1 MAPPRVPCSTP
12 PMRRCTMPS
21 VSPEVGSTRRS
32 RSTPPPLFKPGV
44 EPLYTLTRRTL
55 RFFTLALFTALLA
68 LAGCQ
73 TAPPKG
79 LSAAQIAVLKQ
90 QGFELTDEG
99 WAFGLSG
106 KVLFGSDVESLNS
119 QSTEIV
125 QRIGKAL
132 LGVGIERVR
141 VDGHTDASGKETY
154 NQQLSLRRAKS
165 VRNVLTAVGMK
176 EENIKLQGL
185 GSTEPVASNDTAA
198 GRTENRRVSIVVIA
212 D

>member
-1 MAPPRVPCSTP
+1 MFSIPQRYL
-12 PMRRCTMPS
+12 R
-21 VSPEVGSTRRS
+21 
-32 RSTPPPLFKPGV
+32 LFSI
-44 EPLYTLTRRTL
+44 TL
-55 RFFTLALFTALLA
+55 FMALLA
-68 LAGCQ
+68 LTGCQ
-73 TAPPKG
+73 TTPQKG
-79 LSAAQIAVLKQ
+79 LTPAQISVLKQ

-106 KVLFGSDVESLNS
+106 KVLFGSDVESLNA

-165 VRNVLTAVGMK
+165 VGKVLSEVGMK
-176 EENIKLQGL
+176 EQDIKVQGL
-185 GSTEPVASNDTAA
+185 GSKEPVASNDTPA
-198 GRTENRRVSIVVIA
+198 GRTENRRVSIVVSA

>member
-1 MAPPRVPCSTP
+1 M
-12 PMRRCTMPS
+12 
-21 VSPEVGSTRRS
+21 
-32 RSTPPPLFKPGV
+32 
-44 EPLYTLTRRTL
+44 
-55 RFFTLALFTALLA
+55 ALLA

-73 TAPPKG
+73 TAPQKG
-79 LSAAQIAVLKQ
+79 LSPAQIAVLKQ

-106 KVLFGSDVESLNS
+106 KVLFGSDVESLNP

-165 VRNVLTAVGMK
+165 VGKVLTEVGMK
-176 EENIKLQGL
+176 EQNIKLQGL
-185 GSTEPVASNDTAA
+185 GSKDPVASNDTPA
-198 GRTENRRVSIVVIA
+198 GRTENRRVSIVVSA

>member
-1 MAPPRVPCSTP
+1 MFSIARG
-12 PMRRCTMPS
+12 M
-21 VSPEVGSTRRS
+21 
-32 RSTPPPLFKPGV
+32 
-44 EPLYTLTRRTL
+44 
-55 RFFTLALFTALLA
+55 FFTLLMALLA
-68 LAGCQ
+68 LGGCQ
-73 TAPPKG
+73 TPPPKG
-79 LSAAQIAVLKQ
+79 LTPAQVAVLKQ

-106 KVLFGSDVESLNS
+106 KVLFGSDVETLNPP
-119 QSTEIV
+119 STEIV

-141 VDGHTDASGKETY
+141 VDGHTDASGKEIY

-165 VRNVLTAVGMK
+165 VATVLVGVGMK
-176 EENIKLQGL
+176 EQNVQLRGL
-185 GSTEPVASNDTAA
+185 GSGEPVASNDTAA

>member
-1 MAPPRVPCSTP
+1 MFSTA
-12 PMRRCTMPS
+12 RF
-21 VSPEVGSTRRS
+21 
-32 RSTPPPLFKPGV
+32 LFI
-44 EPLYTLTRRTL
+44 TLL
-55 RFFTLALFTALLA
+55 VALLA
-68 LAGCQ
+68 LSGCQ
-73 TAPPKG
+73 TPPPKG
-79 LSAAQIAVLKQ
+79 LTPAQIAVLKQ

-106 KVLFGSDVESLNS
+106 KVLFGSDVESLNAP
-119 QSTEIV
+119 STEIV

-165 VRNVLTAVGMK
+165 VGKVLTSVGMK
-176 EENIKLQGL
+176 EENIQLRGL
-185 GSTEPVASNDTAA
+185 GSSEPVASNTTVA

>member
-1 MAPPRVPCSTP
+1 MFST
-12 PMRRCTMPS
+12 
-21 VSPEVGSTRRS
+21 TRF
-32 RSTPPPLFKPGV
+32 LFI
-44 EPLYTLTRRTL
+44 TLL
-55 RFFTLALFTALLA
+55 VALLA
-68 LAGCQ
+68 LSGCQ
-73 TAPPKG
+73 TPPPKG
-79 LSAAQIAVLKQ
+79 LTPAQIAVLKQ

-106 KVLFGSDVESLNS
+106 KVLFGSDVESLNAP
-119 QSTEIV
+119 STEIV

-132 LGVGIERVR
+132 MGVGIERVR

-165 VRNVLTAVGMK
+165 VAHVLAGVGMK
-176 EENIKLQGL
+176 EENVQLRGL
-185 GSTEPVASNDTAA
+185 GSSEPVASNATAA

>member
-1 MAPPRVPCSTP
+1 MFSTA
-12 PMRRCTMPS
+12 RF
-21 VSPEVGSTRRS
+21 
-32 RSTPPPLFKPGV
+32 LFI
-44 EPLYTLTRRTL
+44 TLL
-55 RFFTLALFTALLA
+55 VALLA
-68 LAGCQ
+68 LSGCQ
-73 TAPPKG
+73 TPPPKG
-79 LSAAQIAVLKQ
+79 LTPAQIAVLKQ

-106 KVLFGSDVESLNS
+106 KVLFGSDVESLNAP
-119 QSTEIV
+119 STEIV

-132 LGVGIERVR
+132 TGVGIERVR

-165 VRNVLTAVGMK
+165 VAQVLVGVGMK
-176 EENIKLQGL
+176 EENVQMRGL
-185 GSTEPVASNDTAA
+185 GSSEPVASNTTAA

>member
-1 MAPPRVPCSTP
+1 MFSSARVLLISLL
-12 PMRRCTMPS
+12 
-21 VSPEVGSTRRS
+21 VA
-32 RSTPPPLFKPGV
+32 F
-44 EPLYTLTRRTL
+44 
-55 RFFTLALFTALLA
+55 LALG
-68 LAGCQ
+68 GCQ

-79 LSAAQIAVLKQ
+79 LSPAQVAVLKQ

-106 KVLFGSDVESLNS
+106 KVLFGSDVEKLNKP
-119 QSTEIV
+119 STDIV
-125 QRIGKAL
+125 ERIGKAL
-132 LGVGIERVR
+132 TGVGIERVR

-165 VRNVLTAVGMK
+165 VATVLQGVGMK
-176 EENIKLQGL
+176 EENIQLRGL
-185 GSTEPVASNDTAA
+185 GSAEPVASNATAA

>member
-1 MAPPRVPCSTP
+1 MFSTA
-12 PMRRCTMPS
+12 RF
-21 VSPEVGSTRRS
+21 
-32 RSTPPPLFKPGV
+32 LFI
-44 EPLYTLTRRTL
+44 TLL
-55 RFFTLALFTALLA
+55 VAMLALS
-68 LAGCQ
+68 GCQ
-73 TAPPKG
+73 TPPPKG
-79 LSAAQIAVLKQ
+79 LTPAQIAVLKQ

-106 KVLFGSDVESLNS
+106 KVLFGSDVESLNGP
-119 QSTEIV
+119 STEIV

-165 VRNVLTAVGMK
+165 VAQVLVGVGMK
-176 EENIKLQGL
+176 EENVQLRGL
-185 GSTEPVASNDTAA
+185 GSSEPVASNTTAA
-198 GRTENRRVSIVVIA
+198 GRTENRRVSIVVSA

>member
-1 MAPPRVPCSTP
+1 LFSTARV
-12 PMRRCTMPS
+12 
-21 VSPEVGSTRRS
+21 
-32 RSTPPPLFKPGV
+32 LFI
-44 EPLYTLTRRTL
+44 TLL
-55 RFFTLALFTALLA
+55 VALLA
-68 LAGCQ
+68 LTGCQ
-73 TAPPKG
+73 TPPPKG
-79 LSAAQIAVLKQ
+79 LTPAQIAVLKQ

-106 KVLFGSDVESLNS
+106 KVLFGSDVESLNGP
-119 QSTEIV
+119 STEIV

-165 VRNVLTAVGMK
+165 VAKVLTSIGMK
-176 EENIKLQGL
+176 EENVQLRGL
-185 GSTEPVASNDTAA
+185 GSSEPVASNATAA